1 MSATILLVEDNAD
14 NQAIYRTILE
24 HSGFTVVS
32 AWDGEEAVS
41 VARATLPDLI
51 FMDISIPKMDGLAAT
66 RVLKADETTAG
77 IPIVALTAHAMQE
90 DRAKALEAGCDAYLA
105 KPVEPRRV
113 MDEARRWTSG
123 AVGAQPG

>member
-66 RVLKADETTAG
+66 RVLKADEATAS
-77 IPIVALTAHAMQE
+77 IPIIALTAHAMQE
-90 DRAKALEAGCDAYLA
+90 DRTKALEAGCDAYLA

-113 MDEARRWTSG
+113 MDEARRWTS
-123 AVGAQPG
+123 VGAQRG